1 MYFINEHLNK
11 EKEEINIT
19 FLNKEQKYLEFY
31 LTSNKNKKFEL
42 EFYYNYFPKKLKFK
56 RQLFDNSE
64 IKNKIKRIRMYDKNI
79 LINVFIHFKRI
90 ILYNKIFIYN
100 LLKLDKFVKI

>member
-1 MYFINEHLNK
+1 MLFDFHS
-11 EKEEINIT
+11 
-19 FLNKEQKYLEFY
+19 
-31 LTSNKNKKFEL
+31 TSNKNKKFEL

-90 ILYNKIFIYN
+90 ILYNKIFN
-100 LLKLDKFVKI
+100 LLKLDKFVKIYKHFFLLIPYL